1 MEKSESIKELAAAL
15 SKAQQEIED
24 ATKDKSGYNYKYAD
38 LSQVLQIIRPVF
50 GKYGLSLTQFPGGD
64 GEKVIIDSMLMHS
77 SGEWLSKE
85 YSMKVEK
92 AKGMTLAQGSGS
104 VITYMRRYAAAAIAG
119 ITQEDT
125 DAAAQRN
132 NNAQADAQAEGAR
145 VAKEAHDIALRDNL
159 ASVNAVKAGIA
170 DNDISTAAEAW
181 QELTEDV
188 QRALWLA
195 TTKGGIFT
203 TEERKTIKEQFS
215 SALKG
220 ES

>member
-24 ATKDKSGYNYKYAD
+24 ATKDKEGYNYKYAD

-50 GKYGLSLTQFPGGD
+50 GKHGLSLTQFPGGD

-85 YSMKVEK
+85 YSMTVEK

-132 NNAQADAQAEGAR
+132 NDNQAEAIK
-145 VAKEAHDIALRDNL
+145 VAKEAHDNALRDNL
-159 ASVNAVKAGIA
+159 ASVNAVKMGIA

>member
-15 SKAQQEIED
+15 SKAQSEIED

-64 GEKVIIDSMLMHS
+64 GEKVIIESMLMHS
-77 SGEWLSKE
+77 SGEWISKE
-85 YSMKVEK
+85 YSMTIEPS
-92 AKGMTLAQGSGS
+92 KGMTLAQGAGS
-104 VITYMRRYAAAAIAG
+104 VITYMRRYAAASIAG

-125 DAAAQRN
+125 EAAMKRDG
-132 NNAQADAQAEGAR
+132 NAQEEALKLQ
-145 VAKEAHDIALRDNL
+145 KKAHDDALRDNL
-159 ASVNAVKAGIA
+159 ASVNAVKLGIA
-170 DNDISTAAEAW
+170 DGDLSTAAEAW
-181 QELTEDV
+181 QELTEDI

-203 TEERKTIKEQFS
+203 TEERKAIKEQFS
-215 SALKG
+215 AALNG
-220 ES
+220 A